1 MSFLNKSVSIFPS
14 LIKRSVSRNGIAQKE
29 ESHLTS
35 GKCKVFGDLKEM
47 FGDLHD
53 YENHIQ
59 FFQEVLPKKD
69 EIDNPFDG
77 WANTIVGANPA
88 S

>member
-14 LIKRSVSRNGIAQKE
+14 LIKRSVSRNGIAQKD

-35 GKCKVFGDLKEM
+35 GKCKVIGVLKDR

-53 YENHIQ
+53 DEN
-59 FFQEVLPKKD
+59 VLPKGSSK
-69 EIDNPFDG
+69 EH
-77 WANTIVGANPA
+77 TL
-88 S
+88 SL